1 MDKIIITLK
10 PAAIDLE
17 QTASFVSLSTSTIEK
32 LVRDNLFPKPR
43 QLAGRRVGYLV
54 RELEEWVDT
63 RPVSNQ
69 LPPINCGQGRTPKA
83 ASM

>member
-1 MDKIIITLK
+1 MDKVMITLK
-10 PAAIDLE
+10 PAALDLE

-32 LVRDNLFPKPR
+32 LVRDNLFPQPR

-54 RELEEWVDT
+54 RELEEWVET

-69 LPPINCGQGRTPKA
+69 LPPVNCGLGRAGKA
-83 ASM
+83 A